1 MEIAPALFAAVCV
14 AALFC
19 QYADASIG
27 MGYGTTLTPILIIVG
42 FAPLEV
48 IPAVL
53 LGQLVGGIA
62 AGLAHHRLGNISL
75 DFKRDERLIK
85 QLIKG
90 RMRRL
95 IYLPKSTD
103 SKVIFIL
110 AVCGIIGA
118 LVGVCTAI
126 NISQLALQTYIGA
139 VVLAVGILILIRRNR
154 MVPFSWRSLA
164 GVGLVASF
172 NKGISGGGYGPL
184 VTGGQII
191 SGREVKNSVG
201 STTIAEVLVC
211 IVGLLGYLIADGYF
225 SWEIAAAVSIGSVI
239 AALPAAFTVRRISS
253 QKLKLLIGV
262 ATLILGTYTLVKTY
276 IM

>member
-1 MEIAPALFAAVCV
+1 M
-14 AALFC
+14 
-19 QYADASIG
+19 
-27 MGYGTTLTPILIIVG
+27 
-42 FAPLEV
+42 
-48 IPAVL
+48 
-53 LGQLVGGIA
+53 
-62 AGLAHHRLGNISL
+62 H
-75 DFKRDERLIK
+75 K
-85 QLIKG
+85 
-90 RMRRL
+90 L

-103 SKVIFIL
+103 SKIIFIL

-126 NISQLALQTYIGA
+126 NISETALQTYIGA

-154 MVPFSWRSLA
+154 IVPFSWRSLV

-191 SGREVKNSVG
+191 SGREARNSVG

-211 IVGLLGYLIADGYF
+211 IVGLIGYLVADGYF
-225 SWEIAAAVSIGSVI
+225 SWEIAAAVSIGSVV
-239 AALPAAFTVRRISS
+239 AALPAALTVRRISS
-253 QKLKLLIGV
+253 QKLKLLIGA